1 MSGFYLLIETN
12 TKLVES
18 LIYLFWV
25 LLESLIDINSRPLA
39 PEARIIPLD
48 QTPVLEWDNLY
59 LCFKLWSIFLLIII
73 VSFFFFEKIIIV
85 SFKIWL
91 MVDEVKNWNMSGFYL
106 LIETNTK
113 LVESLIYLFILSTT
127 WKFDLHNL
135 IPLCRPQN

>member
-48 QTPVLEWDNLY
+48 QTPYLEWDNLY
-59 LCFKLWSIFLLIII
+59 LCLNYDQFFFLIII
-73 VSFFFFEKIIIV
+73 VSFFFWENNYSIF
-85 SFKIWL
+85 
-91 MVDEVKNWNMSGFYL
+91 
-106 LIETNTK
+106 
-113 LVESLIYLFILSTT
+113 
-127 WKFDLHNL
+127 
-135 IPLCRPQN
+135 

>member
-59 LCFKLWSIFLLIII
+59 LCFKLWSIFFL
-73 VSFFFFEKIIIV
+73 IIIV